1 MPSTSSKYQMKNRL
15 QLISFSLLRHQGA
28 MGGSGEINKQ
38 KPAAAHTL
46 HSTLANK
53 QSQPDKQPMK
63 TLRWKRTA
71 DLSLI
76 TQKSFLDF

>member
-1 MPSTSSKYQMKNRL
+1 MKNCL
-15 QLISFSLLRHQGA
+15 QLIRFSLLRHQGA

-46 HSTLANK
+46 HRHARE